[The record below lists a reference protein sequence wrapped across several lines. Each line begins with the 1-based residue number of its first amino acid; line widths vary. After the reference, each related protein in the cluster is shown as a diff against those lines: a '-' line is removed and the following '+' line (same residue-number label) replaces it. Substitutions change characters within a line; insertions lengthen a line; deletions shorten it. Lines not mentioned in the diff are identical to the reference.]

1 MPWYSTGTVAVT
13 NGSTAV
19 TADGSKFIGNVKPG
33 DIFAVVNDG
42 HIYEID
48 QIISAT
54 QLTLKR
60 PYAGADGTGLGY
72 DIIPSATFLK
82 SLAAQVADLI
92 ALYNAVPQGVA
103 DAAAS
108 AEAAAKSATA
118 SADSATAA
126 ASSKD
131 AAAASATASA
141 NSASAAALSESHAST
156 SEANAAASKGAAATS
171 ASNAKTSET
180 NAAASAAAAK
190 TSETNAKASESVT
203 SASQAAAAAAAS
215 NAKTSETNAAA
226 SQSAAA
232 TAASNAKTSETNAAA
247 SKNAA
252 ATSASNAKTSET
264 NAAASANS
272 IGNAE
277 TNAKASADA
286 AAKSA
291 TDAAASAA
299 VASVAITNA
308 LTKTNNLSDVS
319 DKTAARSNL
328 DVPSNAALTDLSNSK
343 VDKAGGRLTGP
354 VTLGS
359 TTNYSR
365 TVWDA
370 NGYTPSIQADK
381 AANQIGFVNAANTA
395 YNLWVYDGGQVATR
409 GSLTVGGSSVG
420 GGSNATYA
428 TDGNVY
434 GPVWG
439 GWLSNWLSANK
450 MQRTGDTASGRF
462 YFSAPGWQADMAL
475 HDWRTGYDSW
485 TYLRA
490 RQGGGLDVINSAYNA
505 VTWQV
510 DNNGEVWQAQALHVG
525 GIALQTDGNL
535 VGGNIPWGNM
545 FAAFNNKV
553 NIGTQATH
561 RAGINEFAS
570 INVGYAANTA
580 DAGSPWVLVGLRSQA
595 GSNVTYLRANWLAV
609 G

>member
-48 QIISAT
+48 QIVSAT

-103 DAAAS
+103 DSAAS
-108 AEAAAKSATA
+108 AEAAAKSAA
-118 SADSATAA
+118 AAANSATAA

-141 NSASAAALSESHAST
+141 KSASAAALSEAHAST

-171 ASNAKTSET
+171 ATNAKTAES
-180 NAAASAAAAK
+180 NAANSAAAAK

-203 SASQAAAAAAAS
+203 SASQAAAAAAAT

-232 TAASNAKTSETNAAA
+232 TAASNAKASETNAAA

-252 ATSASNAKTSET
+252 ATAASNAKTSET

-291 TDAAASAA
+291 KDAAASAA
-299 VASVAITNA
+299 VASGAMTNA
-308 LTKTNNLSDVS
+308 LTKANNLSDVT
-319 DKTAARSNL
+319 DKAAARSNL

-343 VDKAGGRLTGP
+343 VDKAGGRVTGP
-354 VTLGS
+354 LTLGS

-381 AANQIGFVNAANTA
+381 AANQIGFVNAANSA

-434 GPVWG
+434 GSVWG
-439 GWLSNWLSANK
+439 GWLSNWLNANK
-450 MQRTGDTASGRF
+450 ASRAGETIFGR
-462 YFSAPGWQADMAL
+462 YVFSNQGWQADLAL
-475 HDWRTGYDSW
+475 HNWRSGQDAW
-485 TYLRA
+485 VYLRA
-490 RQGGGLDVINSAYNA
+490 RDGGGLEVINSAYNA
-505 VTWQV
+505 VPWNVSNDGETWQS
-510 DNNGEVWQAQALHVG
+510 NNLHVG
-525 GIALQTDGNL
+525 GATFQTDGN
-535 VGGNIPWGNM
+535 VIIPGRGTNLFSWLD
-545 FAAFNNKV
+545 NKV
-553 NIGTQATH
+553 DHGAQCFHGGAD
-561 RAGINEFAS
+561 NEFGS
-570 INVGYAANTA
+570 VNVGYAGNRVV
-580 DAGSPWVLVGLRSQA
+580 AGSPWVLQGLRSQA
-595 GSNVTYLRANWLAV
+595 GSNVTFLIACWLRV
-609 G
+609 

>member
-19 TADGSKFIGNVKPG
+19 TADGSKFIGNVKSG

-48 QIISAT
+48 QIVSAT

-118 SADSATAA
+118 SAGSATAA
-126 ASSKD
+126 ASSRD
-131 AAAASATASA
+131 AAAASASASA

-171 ASNAKTSET
+171 ASNAKSSET
-180 NAAASAAAAK
+180 NAANSATAAK

-215 NAKTSETNAAA
+215 DAKTSETNAAA

-299 VASVAITNA
+299 VASGAMTNA
-308 LTKTNNLSDVS
+308 LTKTNNLLDVA
-319 DKTAARSNL
+319 DKAAARSNL
-328 DVPSNAALTDLSNSK
+328 DVPSNAALTDLGNSK
-343 VDKAGGRLTGP
+343 VDKAGGRMTGP
-354 VTLGS
+354 LTLSS

-381 AANQIGFVNAANTA
+381 QAGWIGLVNAANTA
-395 YNLWVYDGGQVATR
+395 YNMTVFDGGQVSIPR
-409 GSLTVGGSSVG
+409 NVLTVGGNTVA
-420 GGSNATYA
+420 GGSNATYN
-428 TDGNVY
+428 TNGDIW
-434 GPVWG
+434 GPAWG
-439 GWLSNWLSANK
+439 GWL
-450 MQRTGDTASGRF
+450 TGYLGTKLNITGGNILGRVSF
-462 YFSAPGWQADMAL
+462 TQVGWQADLGL
-475 HDWRTGYDSW
+475 HNWRSGQDAW
-485 TYLRA
+485 VYLRA
-490 RQGGGLDVINSAYNA
+490 RDGGGLDIINSAYNA
-505 VTWQV
+505 VPWQV

-525 GIALQTDGNL
+525 GVALQTDGNL

-545 FAAFNNKV
+545 FGAFNNKV

-561 RAGINEFAS
+561 RTGVNEFAS
-570 INVGYAANTA
+570 INIGYAANTA